1 MKKIILGIIIGV
13 VLTISLQYAWNY
25 YQYITYKDDV
35 HLLEIVKHDLERV
48 LKGTR
53 VLDVDIGPNSK
64 TKVNYTYDKLYDVHI
79 NYERDGKIKKITT
92 QYGISKGTWIT
103 LGNTDFEILDNNAEV
118 IFNKTKD

>member
-35 HLLEIVKHDLERV
+35 HLLEIAKHDLERI

-53 VLDVDIGPNSK
+53 VLDVGIGPNSK
-64 TKVNYTYDKLYDVHI
+64 ANVNYAYDKLYDVHI

-92 QYGISKGTWIT
+92 QYGISKGTWIAP
-103 LGNTDFEILDNNAEV
+103 GNTDFEILDNNAE
-118 IFNKTKD
+118 IILNKTKD